1 MTALLLSPL
10 YLFFHIHALCLIYKW
25 MGCCKKNLNNM
36 AAKILVGAVYGI
48 FVLSLPMGTV
58 CHAGGLQR
66 LLMTIG
72 NFTLGA
78 SLYEAFVVIVVDIL
92 ILISKRRRS
101 KKEAKAAL
109 KAEKKALKEAKKA
122 SKNEKKK
129 SESLITEVES
139 AENKETDSEEI
150 ISEAAE
156 EADKK
161 TDNKGLA
168 IIGGLVAAI
177 IVLLCVIGVINARI
191 IRTTEYQITIDKK
204 VEWMKELNVV
214 MVGDFH
220 LGYNVGSRQM
230 KKMVKKINAQNPDIV
245 LIVGDIFDNDY
256 DALDDPYELVDI
268 LKDIDSRYG
277 VYAVYGNHDVQEK
290 RLAGFPFGR
299 NKDKEADERMDKF
312 LKDADIE
319 LLRDEYIL
327 IDNKFYLYGRPDAER
342 PGKGIE
348 KRKSA
353 DEIVTGM
360 NMSKPVIVMDHQPKE
375 MTKLSEAGVDLDLS
389 GHTHN
394 GQVWPC
400 NLLTR
405 LMWDNSYGYKQIG
418 NMHSIVTSGV
428 GTFGP
433 NMRIGT
439 KAEICH
445 IEIKMGN

>member
-10 YLFFHIHALCLIYKW
+10 YIIFHIHALCLIYKW
-25 MGCCKKNLNNM
+25 MGCCKKHFNNIFV
-36 AAKILVGAVYGI
+36 KIIVGVIYGI
-48 FVLSLPMGTV
+48 LVLSLPIGTV
-58 CHAGGLQR
+58 LHAGGLQR

-78 SLYEAFVVIVVDIL
+78 SLYEAFVVIVADIF
-92 ILISKRRRS
+92 ILISKKRRS

-122 SKNEKKK
+122 SKNEKEK
-129 SESLITEVES
+129 SESVITEVES
-139 AENKETDSEEI
+139 AENKEADSEEI
-150 ISEAAE
+150 ISEATE

-168 IIGGLVAAI
+168 ITGGLAAAI

-191 IRTTEYQITIDKK
+191 IRTSEYQITIDKK

-245 LIVGDIFDNDY
+245 LIVGDVFDNDY
-256 DALDDPYELVDI
+256 DALDDPDELKTI

-290 RLAGFPFGR
+290 RLAGFPFGK
-299 NKDKEADERMDKF
+299 NKDKAPDERMEKF
-312 LKDADIE
+312 LEDAGIE
-319 LLRDEYIL
+319 MLRDEYVL
-327 IDNKFYLYGRPDAER
+327 VDNKFYIYGRPDADR
-342 PGKGIE
+342 PGKGVE
-348 KRKSA
+348 KRKTA
-353 DEIVTGM
+353 EEIVKGL

-375 MTKLSEAGVDLDLS
+375 LAKLSQAGVDLDLS

-394 GQVWPC
+394 GQIWPC

-418 NMHSIVTSGV
+418 DMHSIVTSGV
-428 GTFGP
+428 GVFGP

-439 KAEICH
+439 RAEICH

>member
-1 MTALLLSPL
+1 
-10 YLFFHIHALCLIYKW
+10 

-36 AAKILVGAVYGI
+36 AAKTLVGAVYGI

-129 SESLITEVES
+129 SESVITEVES

-168 IIGGLVAAI
+168 IIGGLIAAI

-256 DALDDPYELVDI
+256 DALDDPDELVDI

>member
-10 YLFFHIHALCLIYKW
+10 YIIFHIHALCLIYKW
-25 MGCCKKNLNNM
+25 MGCCKKNFNNIFV
-36 AAKILVGAVYGI
+36 KIIVGVIYGI
-48 FVLSLPMGTV
+48 LVLSLPIGTV
-58 CHAGGLQR
+58 LHAGGLQR

-78 SLYEAFVVIVVDIL
+78 SLYEAFVVIVADIF
-92 ILISKRRRS
+92 ILISQKRKN

-109 KAEKKALKEAKKA
+109 KEEKKALKEAKKA
-122 SKNEKKK
+122 SKNEKQAA
-129 SESLITEVES
+129 ESVITEAETV
-139 AENKETDSEEI
+139 ENKEADSEEI

-168 IIGGLVAAI
+168 FIGGLAAAV

-191 IRTTEYQITIDKK
+191 IRTSEYQITIDKK

-220 LGYNVGSRQM
+220 LGYNVGTRQM

-245 LIVGDIFDNDY
+245 LIVGDVFDNDY
-256 DALDDPYELVDI
+256 DALDDPDELKTI

-290 RLAGFPFGR
+290 RLAGFPFGK
-299 NKDKEADERMDKF
+299 NKDKAPDERMEKF
-312 LKDADIE
+312 LEDAGIE
-319 LLRDEYIL
+319 MLRDEYIL
-327 IDNKFYLYGRPDAER
+327 VDNKFYIYGRPDADR
-342 PGKGIE
+342 PGKGVE
-348 KRKSA
+348 KRKTA
-353 DEIVTGM
+353 EEIVKGL

-375 MTKLSEAGVDLDLS
+375 LAKLSQAGVDLDLS

-394 GQVWPC
+394 GQIWPC
-400 NLLTR
+400 NLLNR
-405 LMWDNSYGYKQIG
+405 LIWDNSYGYSKLG
-418 NMHSIVTSGV
+418 DMHSIVTSGV
-428 GTFGP
+428 GVFGP

-439 KAEICH
+439 RAEICH